1 MDRYITTRD
10 LNPKTVRCYRAL
22 ARHLQPLGAVRSPT
36 SPMTGAGVSAL
47 LNSLREED
55 NLAYGSVLAV
65 QRFVTGIANEAVRDG
80 IISTQAPGHQG
91 RRDNNYRI
99 VTSGE
104 LEWVTPENVGRLRAA
119 LPGNLRLIPDLMAG
133 CGLRVS
139 EALGVRLA
147 DFTPDRGMLRVQ
159 RQVRT
164 SAETGPL
171 KHRRPGQFREVQVPR
186 WVAERLEAHVCDYGS
201 GGESGTLIRGLT
213 QPHVEGTKF
222 QRAWNKA
229 RIAAGIP
236 GALTHDLR
244 HHYASRLLSG
254 GTDLAAVAKY
264 LGHSDVTVTAK
275 IYVHFLKY
283 GSEPARDI
291 MDRWLAA

>member
-1 MDRYITTRD
+1 MI
-10 LNPKTVRCYRAL
+10 
-22 ARHLQPLGAVRSPT
+22 
-36 SPMTGAGVSAL
+36 GAGVSAL

-80 IISTQAPGHQG
+80 IISTHRLRGIKVV
-91 RRDNNYRI
+91 RDDNYRI

-119 LPGNLRLIPDLMAG
+119 LPGNLRLVPDLMAG

-264 LGHSDVTVTAK
+264 LGAFRRDCHGEDLCALPEVRVGACPG
-275 IYVHFLKY
+275 HHGPL
-283 GSEPARDI
+283 ARRVADTTRPRRFRI
-291 MDRWLAA
+291 TGGVSGRC